1 VVVVVVVQD
10 LLAANVERSFGMLS
24 EEDWAKA
31 RFCKY
36 AIETQALFHRISS
49 PALPPPYAAPS
60 GEAVHVWDQEW
71 TDPAWQLTDANWHA
85 TALLAADLARYYHHH
100 ALHHHHLHHHHAPSA
115 ASVAQPPPGL
125 LEEAWIDL
133 TRHLR
138 RDLPLGYVHH
148 HRRRRRRHHHHHQPP
163 PPRCVG

>member
-1 VVVVVVVQD
+1 VVQE
-10 LLAANVERSFGMLS
+10 LLAANVERSFGTLS

-60 GEAVHVWDQEW
+60 AGEAAHVWDQEW
-71 TDPAWQLTDANWHA
+71 KDPEWQLTDANWHA

-100 ALHHHHLHHHHAPSA
+100 ALHDHPHHHHPHAPSS
-115 ASVAQPPPGL
+115 ASVSQPPPGL
-125 LEEAWIDL
+125 LEEAWVDL

-138 RDLPLGYVHH
+138 RDLPLGYVHR
-148 HRRRRRRHHHHHQPP
+148 RRRRRRHQPP
-163 PPRCVG
+163 PQ